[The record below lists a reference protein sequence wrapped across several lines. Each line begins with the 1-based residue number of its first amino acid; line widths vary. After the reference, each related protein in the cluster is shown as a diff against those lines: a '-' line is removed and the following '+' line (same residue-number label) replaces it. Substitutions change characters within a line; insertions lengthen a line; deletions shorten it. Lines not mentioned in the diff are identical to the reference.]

1 MDSESVNLT
10 ASLRVLFEMNSMA
23 FHEVIFSV
31 ETFF

>member
-1 MDSESVNLT
+1 MVSGSVKLT

-31 ETFF
+31 ETII